1 MALKRE
7 QFLVNQPRR
16 APSASKSKIKS
27 TLGALTPGGR
37 ANAGS
42 SSIKPRA
49 KSGGR
54 VKSTKMNVYTMDTP
68 LPT

>member
-27 TLGALTPGGR
+27 TLGKLTPGGR
-37 ANAGS
+37 ANAGPS
-42 SSIKPRA
+42 ALTPR
-49 KSGGR
+49 KGR
-54 VKSTKMNVYTMDTP
+54 SKGIKSTPMNVYTMLTP
-68 LPT
+68 DPT